1 MNQTPIAAD
10 VLSSMNVGTRYGP
23 VKEDF
28 APSPYEK
35 HLAEE

>member
-10 VLSSMNVGTRYGP
+10 VLLSMNVETQYGP

-28 APSPYEK
+28 ALSPYEK
-35 HLAEE
+35 HRAEE